1 MTGSKKENTSEAIK
15 EIKAEDSKVKNE
27 IVDQISSF
35 TDNATEIP
43 DSPENVSGSDN
54 TEPKKKVRKKKKNP
68 EDEIKEMITG
78 EVLIMFI
85 DLIFP
90 NLVCGANN
98 LISKTKVDASKVML
112 TQKQRESLESSANI
126 AADYLA
132 LKVHPLWIFFGSLI
146 TIYTMNMITQK
157 ATEKARL
164 KMQSNGKN

>member
-85 DLIFP
+85 DLIF
-90 NLVCGANN
+90 LTLFVV
-98 LISKTKVDASKVML
+98 LI
-112 TQKQRESLESSANI
+112 I
-126 AADYLA
+126 
-132 LKVHPLWIFFGSLI
+132 
-146 TIYTMNMITQK
+146 
-157 ATEKARL
+157 
-164 KMQSNGKN
+164 